1 VACLGPSLVFSPRL
15 ALCQAGNASSRP
27 LGDSIGTLNRNRR
40 YLRGLAL
47 PFFTSSPSTSPF
59 LRAQTERAATPSIT
73 QERATPRNDTAT
85 WGGAKPATIDLGI
98 GGGEVTQAVTKPMSE
113 IKDVE
118 GTVLVAGGFRYII
131 ADKASSPASGARY
144 RDHAA
149 LTFLSPLPLR
159 QKLG

>member
-15 ALCQAGNASSRP
+15 ALCQAANASSRP
-27 LGDSIGTLNRNRR
+27 LGDSTGTLNRNRR

-59 LRAQTERAATPSIT
+59 LRAQTERAVTTSNM

-85 WGGAKPATIDLGI
+85 GGGAKPTIALGI
-98 GGGEVTQAVTKPMSE
+98 AGKEVTQAATKPMPE

-131 ADKASSPASGARY
+131 ADKASSPASGARHS
-144 RDHAA
+144 DHAA